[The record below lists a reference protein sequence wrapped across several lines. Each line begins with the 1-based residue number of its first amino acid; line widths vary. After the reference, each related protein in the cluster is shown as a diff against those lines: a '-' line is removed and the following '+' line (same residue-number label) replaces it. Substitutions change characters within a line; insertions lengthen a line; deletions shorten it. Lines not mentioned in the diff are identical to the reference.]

1 MQEQKRDSMY
11 NDDELS
17 LYIHI
22 PFCVRKC
29 GYCDFLSAAADAET
43 RERYVQALL
52 MEIDG
57 YSKTESAKR
66 NVKTIYMGGG
76 TPSVL
81 TVSQLTDIF
90 DKIKSVFNILDDTE
104 ISMEM
109 NPGTADREKCMAL
122 RRMGI
127 NRLSIG
133 LQSTNDKELKTLG
146 RIHSYEDFLNTYTWC
161 REAGFQN
168 INVDLMAALPYQT
181 VESYTTGLR
190 KIIRLAPE
198 HISAY
203 SLILE
208 EGTPFYQ
215 KYNSGCYPLPDEEQ
229 ERLMYRETEQILAQ
243 AGYERYEIS
252 NYAKKGYACRHN
264 LVYWQGGDY
273 LGLGFGSS
281 SYMYGVRFHNTTDFN
296 TYVNQYTNKDR
307 PAGRKDERMYGQGK
321 TQIEGSAE
329 GQDIQ
334 LCCRKYAEDWEV
346 LSMQAKME
354 EFMFLGLRV
363 MAGVSGTEFEKRF
376 GKTMEDVYGDVLR
389 KHEEEGLLRIERKE
403 ARKEDRKEASAAE
416 PANGK
421 TNIERVMLTAKGVD
435 VSNYVFADFLL

>member
-1 MQEQKRDSMY
+1 MQNKE
-11 NDDELS
+11 ELS

-29 GYCDFLSAAADAET
+29 GYCDFLSAPADEKA
-43 RERYVQALL
+43 RDRYVQALL
-52 MEIDG
+52 MEIERYQGTETADRKI
-57 YSKTESAKR
+57 KTLY
-66 NVKTIYMGGG
+66 IGGG
-76 TPSVL
+76 TPSILSVD
-81 TVSQLTDIF
+81 QLDCIMQ
-90 DKIKSVFNILDDTE
+90 KIKYTFNFCDDIE
-104 ISMEM
+104 ASMEM
-109 NPGTADREKCMAL
+109 NPGTASKEKCRAL
-122 RRMGI
+122 YQMGI

-133 LQSTNDKELKTLG
+133 LQSTNDMELKTLG

-273 LGLGFGSS
+273 LGLGLGSS
-281 SYMYGVRFHNTTDFN
+281 SYMDGVRFHNTTDLN
-296 TYVNQYTNKDR
+296 TYVNQGAYVEDR
-307 PAGRKDERMYGQGK
+307 E
-321 TQIEGSAE
+321 E
-329 GQDIQ
+329 
-334 LCCRKYAEDWEV
+334 
-346 LSMQAKME
+346 LSVQAKME

-389 KHEEEGLLRIERKE
+389 KHEEEGLLQIE
-403 ARKEDRKEASAAE
+403 RKEDRKEAAAAE
-416 PANGK
+416 PAKGK
-421 TNIERVMLTAKGVD
+421 TNIEKVMLTTNGVD

>member
-1 MQEQKRDSMY
+1 MQNKE
-11 NDDELS
+11 ELS

-29 GYCDFLSAAADAET
+29 GYCDFLSAPADEKA
-43 RERYVQALL
+43 RDRYVQALL
-52 MEIDG
+52 MEIERYRGTETADRKI
-57 YSKTESAKR
+57 KTLY
-66 NVKTIYMGGG
+66 IGGG
-76 TPSVL
+76 TPSILSVN
-81 TVSQLTDIF
+81 QLDCIIQ
-90 DKIKSVFNILDDTE
+90 KIKCTFNFCDDIE
-104 ISMEM
+104 ASMEM
-109 NPGTADREKCMAL
+109 NPGTVSTEKCRAL
-122 RRMGI
+122 YQMGI

-133 LQSTNDKELKTLG
+133 LQSTNDKELNTLG
-146 RIHSYEDFLNTYTWC
+146 RIHSYEDFINTYTWC

-264 LVYWQGGDY
+264 LVYWQGRDY
-273 LGLGFGSS
+273 LGLGLGSS
-281 SYMYGVRFHNTTDFN
+281 SYMDGVRFHNTTDFN
-296 TYVNQYTNKDR
+296 TYVNQGAYVENR
-307 PAGRKDERMYGQGK
+307 E
-321 TQIEGSAE
+321 E
-329 GQDIQ
+329 
-334 LCCRKYAEDWEV
+334 
-346 LSMQAKME
+346 LSVQAKME

-389 KHEEEGLLRIERKE
+389 KHEEEGLLQIE
-403 ARKEDRKEASAAE
+403 RKEDRKETAVAE
-416 PANGK
+416 PAKGK
-421 TNIERVMLTAKGVD
+421 TNIEKVMLTTNGVD

>member
-1 MQEQKRDSMY
+1 MQNKE
-11 NDDELS
+11 ELS

-29 GYCDFLSAAADAET
+29 GYCDFLSAPADEKA
-43 RERYVQALL
+43 RDRYVQALL
-52 MEIDG
+52 MEIERYQGTETADRKI
-57 YSKTESAKR
+57 KTLY
-66 NVKTIYMGGG
+66 IGGG
-76 TPSVL
+76 TPSILSVD
-81 TVSQLTDIF
+81 QLDCIMQ
-90 DKIKSVFNILDDTE
+90 KIKYTFNFCDDIE
-104 ISMEM
+104 ASMEM
-109 NPGTADREKCMAL
+109 NPGTASKEKCRAL
-122 RRMGI
+122 YQMGI

-133 LQSTNDKELKTLG
+133 LQSTNDMELKTLG
-146 RIHSYEDFLNTYTWC
+146 RIHSYEDFINTYTWC

-168 INVDLMAALPYQT
+168 INVDLMAALPYQI

-243 AGYERYEIS
+243 ARYERYEIS

-273 LGLGFGSS
+273 LGLGLGSS
-281 SYMYGVRFHNTTDFN
+281 SYMDGVRFHNTTDFN
-296 TYVNQYTNKDR
+296 TYVNQGAYVEDR
-307 PAGRKDERMYGQGK
+307 E
-321 TQIEGSAE
+321 E
-329 GQDIQ
+329 
-334 LCCRKYAEDWEV
+334 
-346 LSMQAKME
+346 LSVQAKME

-363 MAGVSGTEFEKRF
+363 IAGVSGTEFEKRF

-389 KHEEEGLLRIERKE
+389 KHEEEGLLQIE
-403 ARKEDRKEASAAE
+403 RKEDRKEAAAAE
-416 PANGK
+416 PAKGK
-421 TNIERVMLTAKGVD
+421 TNIEKVMLTTKGVD

>member
-1 MQEQKRDSMY
+1 MQNKE
-11 NDDELS
+11 ELS

-29 GYCDFLSAAADAET
+29 GYCDFLSAPADEKA
-43 RERYVQALL
+43 RDRYVQALL
-52 MEIDG
+52 MEIERYRGTETADRKI
-57 YSKTESAKR
+57 KTLY
-66 NVKTIYMGGG
+66 IGGG
-76 TPSVL
+76 TPSILSVD
-81 TVSQLTDIF
+81 QLDCIMQ
-90 DKIKSVFNILDDTE
+90 KIKYTFNFCDDIE
-104 ISMEM
+104 ASMEM
-109 NPGTADREKCMAL
+109 NPGTASKEKCRAL
-122 RRMGI
+122 YQMGI

-133 LQSTNDKELKTLG
+133 LQSTNDMELKTLG
-146 RIHSYEDFLNTYTWC
+146 RIHSYEDFINTYTWC

-168 INVDLMAALPYQT
+168 INVDLMAALPYQI

-273 LGLGFGSS
+273 LGLGLGSS
-281 SYMYGVRFHNTTDFN
+281 SYMDGVRFHNTTDFN
-296 TYVNQYTNKDR
+296 TYVNQGAYVEDR
-307 PAGRKDERMYGQGK
+307 E
-321 TQIEGSAE
+321 E
-329 GQDIQ
+329 
-334 LCCRKYAEDWEV
+334 
-346 LSMQAKME
+346 LSVQAKME

-389 KHEEEGLLRIERKE
+389 KHEEEGLLQIE
-403 ARKEDRKEASAAE
+403 RKEDRKEAAAAE
-416 PANGK
+416 PAKGK
-421 TNIERVMLTAKGVD
+421 TNIEKVMLTTNGVD

>member
-1 MQEQKRDSMY
+1 MQNKE
-11 NDDELS
+11 ELS

-29 GYCDFLSAAADAET
+29 GYCDFLSAPADEKA
-43 RERYVQALL
+43 RDRYVQALL
-52 MEIDG
+52 MEIERYRGTETADRKI
-57 YSKTESAKR
+57 KTLY
-66 NVKTIYMGGG
+66 IGGG
-76 TPSVL
+76 TPSILSVN
-81 TVSQLTDIF
+81 QLDCIIQ
-90 DKIKSVFNILDDTE
+90 KIKCTFNFCDDIE
-104 ISMEM
+104 ASMEM
-109 NPGTADREKCMAL
+109 NPGTASKEKCRAL
-122 RRMGI
+122 YQMGI

-133 LQSTNDKELKTLG
+133 LQSTNDMELKTLG

-190 KIIRLAPE
+190 KIIHLAPE

-273 LGLGFGSS
+273 LGLGLGSS
-281 SYMYGVRFHNTTDFN
+281 SYMDGMRFHNTTDFN
-296 TYVNQYTNKDR
+296 TYVNQGAYVEDR
-307 PAGRKDERMYGQGK
+307 E
-321 TQIEGSAE
+321 E
-329 GQDIQ
+329 
-334 LCCRKYAEDWEV
+334 
-346 LSMQAKME
+346 LSVQAKME

-389 KHEEEGLLRIERKE
+389 KHEEEGLLQIE
-403 ARKEDRKEASAAE
+403 RKEDRKEAAAAE
-416 PANGK
+416 PVKGK
-421 TNIERVMLTAKGVD
+421 TNIEKVMLTTKGVD

>member
-1 MQEQKRDSMY
+1 MQNKE
-11 NDDELS
+11 ELS

-29 GYCDFLSAAADAET
+29 GYCDFLSAPADEKA
-43 RERYVQALL
+43 RDRYVQALL
-52 MEIDG
+52 MEIERYQGTETADRKI
-57 YSKTESAKR
+57 KTLY
-66 NVKTIYMGGG
+66 IGGG
-76 TPSVL
+76 TPSILSVD
-81 TVSQLTDIF
+81 QLDCIMQ
-90 DKIKSVFNILDDTE
+90 KIKYTFNFCDDIE
-104 ISMEM
+104 ASMEM
-109 NPGTADREKCMAL
+109 NPGTASKEKCRAL
-122 RRMGI
+122 YQMGI

-133 LQSTNDKELKTLG
+133 LQSTNDMELKILG
-146 RIHSYEDFLNTYTWC
+146 RIHSYEDFINTYTWC

-273 LGLGFGSS
+273 LGLGLGSS
-281 SYMYGVRFHNTTDFN
+281 SYMDGVRFHNTTDFN
-296 TYVNQYTNKDR
+296 TYVNQGAYVEDR
-307 PAGRKDERMYGQGK
+307 E
-321 TQIEGSAE
+321 E
-329 GQDIQ
+329 
-334 LCCRKYAEDWEV
+334 
-346 LSMQAKME
+346 LSVQAKME

-389 KHEEEGLLRIERKE
+389 KHEEEGLLQIE
-403 ARKEDRKEASAAE
+403 RKEDRKEAAAAE
-416 PANGK
+416 PAKGK
-421 TNIERVMLTAKGVD
+421 TNIEKVMLTTNGVD

>member
-1 MQEQKRDSMY
+1 MQNKE
-11 NDDELS
+11 ELS

-29 GYCDFLSAAADAET
+29 GYCDFLSAPADEKA
-43 RERYVQALL
+43 RDRYVQALL
-52 MEIDG
+52 MEIERYRGTETADRKI
-57 YSKTESAKR
+57 KTLY
-66 NVKTIYMGGG
+66 IGGG
-76 TPSVL
+76 TPSILSVN
-81 TVSQLTDIF
+81 QLDCIIQ
-90 DKIKSVFNILDDTE
+90 KIKCTFNFCDDIE
-104 ISMEM
+104 ASMEM
-109 NPGTADREKCMAL
+109 NPGTASKEKCRAL
-122 RRMGI
+122 YQMGI

-133 LQSTNDKELKTLG
+133 LQSTNDKELNTLG
-146 RIHSYEDFLNTYTWC
+146 RIHSYEDFINTYTWC

-264 LVYWQGGDY
+264 LVYWQGRDY
-273 LGLGFGSS
+273 LGLGLGSS
-281 SYMYGVRFHNTTDFN
+281 SYMDGVRFHNTTDFN
-296 TYVNQYTNKDR
+296 TYVNQGAYVENR
-307 PAGRKDERMYGQGK
+307 E
-321 TQIEGSAE
+321 E
-329 GQDIQ
+329 
-334 LCCRKYAEDWEV
+334 
-346 LSMQAKME
+346 LSVQAKME

-389 KHEEEGLLRIERKE
+389 KHEEEGLLQIE
-403 ARKEDRKEASAAE
+403 RKEDRKETAVAE
-416 PANGK
+416 PAKGK
-421 TNIERVMLTAKGVD
+421 TNIEKVMLTTNGVD

>member
-1 MQEQKRDSMY
+1 MQNKE
-11 NDDELS
+11 ELS

-29 GYCDFLSAAADAET
+29 GYCDFLSAPADEKA
-43 RERYVQALL
+43 RDLYVQALL
-52 MEIDG
+52 MEIERYQGTETADRKI
-57 YSKTESAKR
+57 KTLY
-66 NVKTIYMGGG
+66 IGGG
-76 TPSVL
+76 TPSILSVD
-81 TVSQLTDIF
+81 QLDCIMQ
-90 DKIKSVFNILDDTE
+90 KIKYTFNFCDDIE
-104 ISMEM
+104 ASMEM
-109 NPGTADREKCMAL
+109 NPGTASKEKCRAL
-122 RRMGI
+122 YQMGI

-133 LQSTNDKELKTLG
+133 LQSTNDMELKTLG
-146 RIHSYEDFLNTYTWC
+146 RIHSYEDFINTYTWC

-273 LGLGFGSS
+273 LGLGLGSS
-281 SYMYGVRFHNTTDFN
+281 SYMDGVRFHNTTDFN
-296 TYVNQYTNKDR
+296 TYVNQGAYVEDR
-307 PAGRKDERMYGQGK
+307 E
-321 TQIEGSAE
+321 E
-329 GQDIQ
+329 
-334 LCCRKYAEDWEV
+334 
-346 LSMQAKME
+346 LSVQAKME

-389 KHEEEGLLRIERKE
+389 KHEEEGLLQIE
-403 ARKEDRKEASAAE
+403 RKEDRKEAAAAE
-416 PANGK
+416 PAKGK
-421 TNIERVMLTAKGVD
+421 TNIEKVMLTTNGVD

>member
-1 MQEQKRDSMY
+1 MQNKE
-11 NDDELS
+11 ELS

-29 GYCDFLSAAADAET
+29 GYCDFLSAPADEKA
-43 RERYVQALL
+43 RDRYVHALL
-52 MEIDG
+52 MEIERYRGTETADRKI
-57 YSKTESAKR
+57 KTLY
-66 NVKTIYMGGG
+66 IGGG
-76 TPSVL
+76 TPSILSVN
-81 TVSQLTDIF
+81 QLDCIIQ
-90 DKIKSVFNILDDTE
+90 KIKCTFNFCSDIE
-104 ISMEM
+104 ASIEM
-109 NPGTADREKCMAL
+109 NPGTASKEKCRAL
-122 RRMGI
+122 YQMGI

-133 LQSTNDKELKTLG
+133 LQSTNDMELKTLG

-273 LGLGFGSS
+273 LGLGLGSS
-281 SYMYGVRFHNTTDFN
+281 SYMDGVRFHNTTDLN
-296 TYVNQYTNKDR
+296 TYVNQGAYVEDR
-307 PAGRKDERMYGQGK
+307 E
-321 TQIEGSAE
+321 E
-329 GQDIQ
+329 
-334 LCCRKYAEDWEV
+334 

-403 ARKEDRKEASAAE
+403 DRKEAAAAE
-416 PANGK
+416 PAKGK
-421 TNIERVMLTAKGVD
+421 TNIEKVMLTTKGVD

>member
-1 MQEQKRDSMY
+1 MQNKE
-11 NDDELS
+11 ELS

-29 GYCDFLSAAADAET
+29 GYCDFLSAPADENT
-43 RERYVQALL
+43 RDRYVQALL
-52 MEIDG
+52 MEIERYQGTETADRKI
-57 YSKTESAKR
+57 KTLY
-66 NVKTIYMGGG
+66 IGGG
-76 TPSVL
+76 TPSILSVK
-81 TVSQLTDIF
+81 QLEYIIQ
-90 DKIKSVFNILDDTE
+90 KIKCIFNFNDNVE
-104 ISMEM
+104 ASMEM
-109 NPGTADREKCMAL
+109 NPGTASKEKCRAL
-122 RRMGI
+122 YQMGI

-133 LQSTNDKELKTLG
+133 LQSTNDEELKALG

-181 VESYTTGLR
+181 VESYAAGLR
-190 KIIRLAPE
+190 KIAHLAPE

-215 KYNSGCYPLPDEEQ
+215 KYDSGCYPLPDEEQ

-264 LVYWQGGDY
+264 LVYWQGADY
-273 LGLGFGSS
+273 LGLGLGSS
-281 SYMYGVRFHNTTDFN
+281 SYMNGVRFHNTTDFN
-296 TYVNQYTNKDR
+296 TYVNQCICEDR
-307 PAGRKDERMYGQGK
+307 PFDCNDEHMHGQK
-321 TQIEGSAE
+321 KKPIERFTE
-329 GQDIQ
+329 EQDIQ
-334 LCCRKYAEDWEV
+334 LCCRKYAEDWEE
-346 LSMQAKME
+346 LSVQAKME

-363 MAGVSGTEFEKRF
+363 MEGVSGAEFEKRF
-376 GKTMEDVYGDVLR
+376 GKTMEEVYGAVLQ

-403 ARKEDRKEASAAE
+403 DRKEDREEAATVELAK
-416 PANGK
+416 GK
-421 TNIERVMLTAKGVD
+421 TTIERVMLTTKGID

>member
-1 MQEQKRDSMY
+1 MQNKE
-11 NDDELS
+11 ELS

-29 GYCDFLSAAADAET
+29 GYCDFLSAPADEKA
-43 RERYVQALL
+43 RDRYVQALL
-52 MEIDG
+52 MEIERYRGTETADRKI
-57 YSKTESAKR
+57 KTLY
-66 NVKTIYMGGG
+66 IGGG
-76 TPSVL
+76 TPSTLSVK
-81 TVSQLTDIF
+81 QLECIMQ
-90 DKIKSVFNILDDTE
+90 KIKCTFNFHGDMET
-104 ISMEM
+104 SMEM
-109 NPGTADREKCMAL
+109 NPGTASKEKCRAL
-122 RRMGI
+122 YQMGI

-133 LQSTNDKELKTLG
+133 LQSTNDMELKTLG

-273 LGLGFGSS
+273 LGLGLGSS
-281 SYMYGVRFHNTTDFN
+281 SYMDGVRFHNITDLN
-296 TYVNQYTNKDR
+296 TYVNQGAYVEDR
-307 PAGRKDERMYGQGK
+307 E
-321 TQIEGSAE
+321 E
-329 GQDIQ
+329 
-334 LCCRKYAEDWEV
+334 
-346 LSMQAKME
+346 LSVQAKME

-389 KHEEEGLLRIERKE
+389 KHEEEGLLQIERKE
-403 ARKEDRKEASAAE
+403 NRKEAAAAE
-416 PANGK
+416 PAKGK
-421 TNIERVMLTAKGVD
+421 TNIEKVMLTTKGVD

>member
-1 MQEQKRDSMY
+1 MQNKE
-11 NDDELS
+11 ELS

-29 GYCDFLSAAADAET
+29 GYCDFLSAPADEKA
-43 RERYVQALL
+43 RDRYVQALL
-52 MEIDG
+52 MEIECYQGTETADRKI
-57 YSKTESAKR
+57 KTLY
-66 NVKTIYMGGG
+66 IGGG
-76 TPSVL
+76 TPSILSVN
-81 TVSQLTDIF
+81 QLDCIIQ
-90 DKIKSVFNILDDTE
+90 KIKCTFNFCDDIE
-104 ISMEM
+104 ASMEM
-109 NPGTADREKCMAL
+109 NPGTVSKEKCRAL
-122 RRMGI
+122 YQMGI

-133 LQSTNDKELKTLG
+133 LQSTNDMELKTLG

-273 LGLGFGSS
+273 LGLGLGSS
-281 SYMYGVRFHNTTDFN
+281 SYMDGVRFHNTTDFE
-296 TYVNQYTNKDR
+296 TYVNQGAYVEDR
-307 PAGRKDERMYGQGK
+307 
-321 TQIEGSAE
+321 
-329 GQDIQ
+329 
-334 LCCRKYAEDWEV
+334 EV
-346 LSMQAKME
+346 LSVQAKME

-389 KHEEEGLLRIERKE
+389 KHEEEGLLQIE
-403 ARKEDRKEASAAE
+403 RKEDRKEAAAAE
-416 PANGK
+416 PAKGK
-421 TNIERVMLTAKGVD
+421 TNIEKVMLTTNGVD

>member
-1 MQEQKRDSMY
+1 MQNKE
-11 NDDELS
+11 ELS

-29 GYCDFLSAAADAET
+29 GYCDFLSAPADEKA
-43 RERYVQALL
+43 RDWYVQALL
-52 MEIDG
+52 MEIERYRGTETADRKI
-57 YSKTESAKR
+57 KTLY
-66 NVKTIYMGGG
+66 IGGG
-76 TPSVL
+76 TPSILSVN
-81 TVSQLTDIF
+81 QLDCIIQ
-90 DKIKSVFNILDDTE
+90 KIKCTFNFCDDIE
-104 ISMEM
+104 ASMEM
-109 NPGTADREKCMAL
+109 NPGTASKEKCRAL
-122 RRMGI
+122 YQMGI

-133 LQSTNDKELKTLG
+133 LQSTNDKELNTLG

-215 KYNSGCYPLPDEEQ
+215 KYNSGCYLLPDEEQ

-273 LGLGFGSS
+273 LGLGLGSS
-281 SYMYGVRFHNTTDFN
+281 SYMDGVRFHNTTDFDI
-296 TYVNQYTNKDR
+296 YVNQGAYVEDR
-307 PAGRKDERMYGQGK
+307 E
-321 TQIEGSAE
+321 E
-329 GQDIQ
+329 
-334 LCCRKYAEDWEV
+334 
-346 LSMQAKME
+346 LSVQAKME

-389 KHEEEGLLRIERKE
+389 KHEEEGLLQIE
-403 ARKEDRKEASAAE
+403 RKEDRKEAAAAE
-416 PANGK
+416 PAKGK
-421 TNIERVMLTAKGVD
+421 TNIEKVMLTTKGVD

>member
-1 MQEQKRDSMY
+1 MQNKE
-11 NDDELS
+11 ELS

-29 GYCDFLSAAADAET
+29 GYCDFLSAPADEKA
-43 RERYVQALL
+43 RDRYVQALL
-52 MEIDG
+52 MEIERYRGTETADRKI
-57 YSKTESAKR
+57 KTLY
-66 NVKTIYMGGG
+66 IGGG
-76 TPSVL
+76 TPSILSVN
-81 TVSQLTDIF
+81 QLDCIIQ
-90 DKIKSVFNILDDTE
+90 KIKYTFNFCGDIE
-104 ISMEM
+104 ASMEM
-109 NPGTADREKCMAL
+109 NPGTASKEKCRAL
-122 RRMGI
+122 YQMGI

-146 RIHSYEDFLNTYTWC
+146 RIHSYEDFINTYTWC

-168 INVDLMAALPYQT
+168 INVDLMAALPCQT

-190 KIIRLAPE
+190 KIICLAPE

-273 LGLGFGSS
+273 LGLGLGSS
-281 SYMYGVRFHNTTDFN
+281 SYMDGVRFHNTTDLN
-296 TYVNQYTNKDR
+296 TYVNQGAYVEDR
-307 PAGRKDERMYGQGK
+307 E
-321 TQIEGSAE
+321 E
-329 GQDIQ
+329 
-334 LCCRKYAEDWEV
+334 
-346 LSMQAKME
+346 LSVQAKME

-363 MAGVSGTEFEKRF
+363 MAGVSGTKFEKRF

-389 KHEEEGLLRIERKE
+389 KHEEEGLLQIE
-403 ARKEDRKEASAAE
+403 RKEDRKEAAAAE
-416 PANGK
+416 PAKGK
-421 TNIERVMLTAKGVD
+421 TNIEKVMLTTKGVD

>member
-1 MQEQKRDSMY
+1 MQNKE
-11 NDDELS
+11 ELS

-29 GYCDFLSAAADAET
+29 GYCDFLSAPADEKA
-43 RERYVQALL
+43 RDRYVQALL
-52 MEIDG
+52 MEIERYQGTETADRKI
-57 YSKTESAKR
+57 KTLY
-66 NVKTIYMGGG
+66 IGGG
-76 TPSVL
+76 TPSIL
-81 TVSQLTDIF
+81 SLDQLDCIMQ
-90 DKIKSVFNILDDTE
+90 KIKYTFNFCDDIE
-104 ISMEM
+104 ASMEM
-109 NPGTADREKCMAL
+109 NPGTASKEKCRAL
-122 RRMGI
+122 YQMGI

-133 LQSTNDKELKTLG
+133 LQSTNDMELKTLG
-146 RIHSYEDFLNTYTWC
+146 RIHSYEDFINTYTWC

-273 LGLGFGSS
+273 LGLGLGSS
-281 SYMYGVRFHNTTDFN
+281 SYMDGVRFHNTTDLN
-296 TYVNQYTNKDR
+296 TYVNQGAYVEDR
-307 PAGRKDERMYGQGK
+307 E
-321 TQIEGSAE
+321 E
-329 GQDIQ
+329 
-334 LCCRKYAEDWEV
+334 
-346 LSMQAKME
+346 LSVQAKME

-389 KHEEEGLLRIERKE
+389 KHEEEGLLQIE
-403 ARKEDRKEASAAE
+403 RKEDRKEAAAAE
-416 PANGK
+416 PAKGK
-421 TNIERVMLTAKGVD
+421 TNIEKVMLTTNGVD

>member
-1 MQEQKRDSMY
+1 MQNKE
-11 NDDELS
+11 ELS

-29 GYCDFLSAAADAET
+29 GYCDFLSAPADEKA
-43 RERYVQALL
+43 RDRYVQALL
-52 MEIDG
+52 MEIERYQGTETADRKI
-57 YSKTESAKR
+57 KTLY
-66 NVKTIYMGGG
+66 IGGG
-76 TPSVL
+76 TPSILSVD
-81 TVSQLTDIF
+81 QLDCIMQ
-90 DKIKSVFNILDDTE
+90 KIKYTFNFCDDIE
-104 ISMEM
+104 ASMEM
-109 NPGTADREKCMAL
+109 NPGTASKEKCRAL
-122 RRMGI
+122 YQMGI

-133 LQSTNDKELKTLG
+133 LQSTNDMELKTLG

-273 LGLGFGSS
+273 LGLGLGSS
-281 SYMYGVRFHNTTDFN
+281 SYMDDVRFHNTTDLD
-296 TYVNQYTNKDR
+296 TYVNQGAYVEDR
-307 PAGRKDERMYGQGK
+307 E
-321 TQIEGSAE
+321 E
-329 GQDIQ
+329 
-334 LCCRKYAEDWEV
+334 
-346 LSMQAKME
+346 LSVQAKME

-363 MAGVSGTEFEKRF
+363 IAGVSGTEFEKRF

-389 KHEEEGLLRIERKE
+389 KHEEEGLLQIE
-403 ARKEDRKEASAAE
+403 RKEDRKEAAAAE
-416 PANGK
+416 PAKGK
-421 TNIERVMLTAKGVD
+421 TNIEKVMLTTNGVD

>member
-1 MQEQKRDSMY
+1 MQNKE
-11 NDDELS
+11 ELS

-29 GYCDFLSAAADAET
+29 GYCDFLSAPADEKA
-43 RERYVQALL
+43 RNRYVQALL
-52 MEIDG
+52 MEIERYQGTETADRKI
-57 YSKTESAKR
+57 KTLY
-66 NVKTIYMGGG
+66 IGGG
-76 TPSVL
+76 TPSILSVN
-81 TVSQLTDIF
+81 QLDCIIQ
-90 DKIKSVFNILDDTE
+90 KIKCIFNFCSNIE
-104 ISMEM
+104 ASMEM
-109 NPGTADREKCMAL
+109 NPGTASKEKCRAL
-122 RRMGI
+122 YQMGI

-243 AGYERYEIS
+243 AGYVRYEIS
-252 NYAKKGYACRHN
+252 NYAKKDYACRHN

-273 LGLGFGSS
+273 LGLGLGSS
-281 SYMYGVRFHNTTDFN
+281 SYMDGVRFHNTTDFD
-296 TYVNQYTNKDR
+296 TYVNKYANEDR
-307 PAGRKDERMYGQGK
+307 IAGCKDEHMQGQEK
-321 TQIEGSAE
+321 TQIAGSFAE
-329 GQDIQ
+329 QDIQ
-334 LCCRKYAEDWEV
+334 LRCRKYVEDREE
-346 LSMQAKME
+346 LSVQAKME

-363 MAGVSGTEFEKRF
+363 MEGVSGTEFEKRF

-403 ARKEDRKEASAAE
+403 ARNEDRKEASAAE
-416 PANGK
+416 PAKGK
-421 TNIERVMLTAKGVD
+421 TNIERVMLTTKGVD

>member
-1 MQEQKRDSMY
+1 MQNKE
-11 NDDELS
+11 ELS

-29 GYCDFLSAAADAET
+29 GYCDFLSAPADEKA
-43 RERYVQALL
+43 RDRYVQALL
-52 MEIDG
+52 MEIERYQGTETADRKI
-57 YSKTESAKR
+57 KTLY
-66 NVKTIYMGGG
+66 IGGG
-76 TPSVL
+76 TPSILSVD
-81 TVSQLTDIF
+81 QLDCIMQ
-90 DKIKSVFNILDDTE
+90 KIKYTFNFCDDIE
-104 ISMEM
+104 ASMEM
-109 NPGTADREKCMAL
+109 NPGTASKEKCRAL
-122 RRMGI
+122 YQMGI

-133 LQSTNDKELKTLG
+133 LQSTNDMELKTLG
-146 RIHSYEDFLNTYTWC
+146 RIHSYEDFINTYTWC

-168 INVDLMAALPYQT
+168 INVDLMAALPYQI

-215 KYNSGCYPLPDEEQ
+215 KYNSGCYQLPDEEQ
-229 ERLMYRETEQILAQ
+229 ECLMYRETEQILAQ

-273 LGLGFGSS
+273 LGLGLGSS
-281 SYMYGVRFHNTTDFN
+281 SYMDGVRFHNTTDFN
-296 TYVNQYTNKDR
+296 TYVNQGAYVEDR
-307 PAGRKDERMYGQGK
+307 E
-321 TQIEGSAE
+321 E
-329 GQDIQ
+329 
-334 LCCRKYAEDWEV
+334 
-346 LSMQAKME
+346 LSVQAKME

-389 KHEEEGLLRIERKE
+389 KHEEEGLLQIE
-403 ARKEDRKEASAAE
+403 RKEDRKEAAAAE
-416 PANGK
+416 PAKGK
-421 TNIERVMLTAKGVD
+421 TNIEKVMLTTKGVD

>member
-1 MQEQKRDSMY
+1 MQNKE
-11 NDDELS
+11 ELS

-29 GYCDFLSAAADAET
+29 GYCDFLSAPADEKA
-43 RERYVQALL
+43 RDRYVQALL
-52 MEIDG
+52 MEIERYRGTETADRKI
-57 YSKTESAKR
+57 KTLY
-66 NVKTIYMGGG
+66 IGGG
-76 TPSVL
+76 TPSILSVN
-81 TVSQLTDIF
+81 QLDCIIQ
-90 DKIKSVFNILDDTE
+90 KIKCTFNFCDDIE
-104 ISMEM
+104 VSMEM
-109 NPGTADREKCMAL
+109 NPGTASKEKCRAL
-122 RRMGI
+122 YQMGI

-133 LQSTNDKELKTLG
+133 LQSTNDMELKTLG

-273 LGLGFGSS
+273 LGLGLGSS
-281 SYMYGVRFHNTTDFN
+281 SYMDGVRFHNTTDLN
-296 TYVNQYTNKDR
+296 TYVNQGAYVEDR
-307 PAGRKDERMYGQGK
+307 E
-321 TQIEGSAE
+321 E
-329 GQDIQ
+329 
-334 LCCRKYAEDWEV
+334 
-346 LSMQAKME
+346 LSVQAKME

-389 KHEEEGLLRIERKE
+389 KHEEEGLLQIE
-403 ARKEDRKEASAAE
+403 RKEDRKEAAAAE
-416 PANGK
+416 PAKGK
-421 TNIERVMLTAKGVD
+421 TNIEKVMLTTNGVD

>member
-1 MQEQKRDSMY
+1 MQNKE
-11 NDDELS
+11 ELS

-29 GYCDFLSAAADAET
+29 GYCDFLSAPADEKA
-43 RERYVQALL
+43 RDRYVQALL
-52 MEIDG
+52 MEIERYQGTETADRKI
-57 YSKTESAKR
+57 KTLY
-66 NVKTIYMGGG
+66 IGGG
-76 TPSVL
+76 TPSILSVD
-81 TVSQLTDIF
+81 QLDRIIQ
-90 DKIKSVFNILDDTE
+90 KIKCTFNFYGDIE
-104 ISMEM
+104 ASMEM
-109 NPGTADREKCMAL
+109 NPGTASKEKCRAL
-122 RRMGI
+122 YQMGI

-146 RIHSYEDFLNTYTWC
+146 RIHSYEDFLNTYAWC

-181 VESYTTGLR
+181 VESYTSGLR

-273 LGLGFGSS
+273 LGLGLGSS
-281 SYMYGVRFHNTTDFN
+281 SYMDGVRFHNTNDFD
-296 TYVNQYTNKDR
+296 TYVNQDAYVEDR
-307 PAGRKDERMYGQGK
+307 
-321 TQIEGSAE
+321 
-329 GQDIQ
+329 
-334 LCCRKYAEDWEV
+334 EV

-363 MAGVSGTEFEKRF
+363 MAGVSGPEFEKRF

-403 ARKEDRKEASAAE
+403 ARKEARKEDRKETSAAE
-416 PANGK
+416 PAKGK
-421 TNIERVMLTAKGVD
+421 TNIERVMLTTKGVD

>member
-1 MQEQKRDSMY
+1 MQNKE
-11 NDDELS
+11 ELS

-29 GYCDFLSAAADAET
+29 GYCDFLSAPADEKA
-43 RERYVQALL
+43 RDWYVQALL
-52 MEIDG
+52 MEIERYRGTETADRKI
-57 YSKTESAKR
+57 KTLY
-66 NVKTIYMGGG
+66 IGGG
-76 TPSVL
+76 TPSILSVN
-81 TVSQLTDIF
+81 QLDCIIQ
-90 DKIKSVFNILDDTE
+90 KIKCTFNFCDDIE
-104 ISMEM
+104 ASMEM
-109 NPGTADREKCMAL
+109 NPGTASKEKCRVL
-122 RRMGI
+122 YQMGI

-133 LQSTNDKELKTLG
+133 LQSTNDKELNTLG

-215 KYNSGCYPLPDEEQ
+215 KYNSGCYLLPDEEQ

-273 LGLGFGSS
+273 LGLGLGSS
-281 SYMYGVRFHNTTDFN
+281 SYMDGVRFHNTTDFDI
-296 TYVNQYTNKDR
+296 YVNQGAYVEDR
-307 PAGRKDERMYGQGK
+307 E
-321 TQIEGSAE
+321 E
-329 GQDIQ
+329 
-334 LCCRKYAEDWEV
+334 
-346 LSMQAKME
+346 LSVQAKME

-389 KHEEEGLLRIERKE
+389 KHEEEGLLQIE
-403 ARKEDRKEASAAE
+403 RKEDRKEAAAAE
-416 PANGK
+416 PAKGK
-421 TNIERVMLTAKGVD
+421 TNIEKVMLTTKGVD

>member
-1 MQEQKRDSMY
+1 MQNKE
-11 NDDELS
+11 ELS

-29 GYCDFLSAAADAET
+29 GYCDFLSAPADEKA
-43 RERYVQALL
+43 RDRYVQALL
-52 MEIDG
+52 MEIERYQGTETADRKI
-57 YSKTESAKR
+57 KTLY
-66 NVKTIYMGGG
+66 IGGG
-76 TPSVL
+76 TPSILSVD
-81 TVSQLTDIF
+81 QLDRIIQ
-90 DKIKSVFNILDDTE
+90 KIKCTFNFYGDIE
-104 ISMEM
+104 ASMEM
-109 NPGTADREKCMAL
+109 NPGTASKEKCRAL
-122 RRMGI
+122 YQMGI

-161 REAGFQN
+161 REVGFQN

-252 NYAKKGYACRHN
+252 NYAKRGYACRHN

-273 LGLGFGSS
+273 LGLGLGSS
-281 SYMYGVRFHNTTDFN
+281 SYMDGVRFHNTTDFD
-296 TYVNQYTNKDR
+296 TYVNQDAYVEDR
-307 PAGRKDERMYGQGK
+307 E
-321 TQIEGSAE
+321 E
-329 GQDIQ
+329 
-334 LCCRKYAEDWEV
+334 

-363 MAGVSGTEFEKRF
+363 MEGVSGTEFEKRF

-403 ARKEDRKEASAAE
+403 ARKEARKEDRKEASAAE
-416 PANGK
+416 PAKGK
-421 TNIERVMLTAKGVD
+421 TNIERVMLTTKGVD

>member
-1 MQEQKRDSMY
+1 MQNKE
-11 NDDELS
+11 ELS

-29 GYCDFLSAAADAET
+29 GYCDFLSAPADEKA
-43 RERYVQALL
+43 RDRYVQALL
-52 MEIDG
+52 MEIERYQGTETADRKI
-57 YSKTESAKR
+57 KTLY
-66 NVKTIYMGGG
+66 IGGG
-76 TPSVL
+76 TPSILSVD
-81 TVSQLTDIF
+81 QLNCIMQ
-90 DKIKSVFNILDDTE
+90 KIKCTFNFCDDIE
-104 ISMEM
+104 ASMEM
-109 NPGTADREKCMAL
+109 NPGTASKEKCRAL
-122 RRMGI
+122 YQMGI

-146 RIHSYEDFLNTYTWC
+146 RIHSYEDFLNTYAWC

-273 LGLGFGSS
+273 LGLGLGSS
-281 SYMYGVRFHNTTDFN
+281 SYMDGVRFHNTTDFD
-296 TYVNQYTNKDR
+296 TYVNQDAYVEDR
-307 PAGRKDERMYGQGK
+307 E
-321 TQIEGSAE
+321 E
-329 GQDIQ
+329 
-334 LCCRKYAEDWEV
+334 
-346 LSMQAKME
+346 LSVQAKME

-403 ARKEDRKEASAAE
+403 ARKEARKEDRKEAAATE
-416 PANGK
+416 PAKGK
-421 TNIERVMLTAKGVD
+421 TNIERVMLTTKGVD

>member
-1 MQEQKRDSMY
+1 MQNKE
-11 NDDELS
+11 ELS

-29 GYCDFLSAAADAET
+29 GYCDFLSAPADEKA
-43 RERYVQALL
+43 RDRYVQALL
-52 MEIDG
+52 MEIERYQGTETADRKI
-57 YSKTESAKR
+57 KTLY
-66 NVKTIYMGGG
+66 IGGG
-76 TPSVL
+76 TPSILSVD
-81 TVSQLTDIF
+81 QLDCIMQ
-90 DKIKSVFNILDDTE
+90 KIKYTFNFCDDIE
-104 ISMEM
+104 ASMEM
-109 NPGTADREKCMAL
+109 NPGTASKEKCRAL
-122 RRMGI
+122 YQMGI

-133 LQSTNDKELKTLG
+133 LQSTNDMELNTLG

-273 LGLGFGSS
+273 LGLGLGSS
-281 SYMYGVRFHNTTDFN
+281 SYMDGVRFHNTTDFN
-296 TYVNQYTNKDR
+296 TYVNQGAYVEDR
-307 PAGRKDERMYGQGK
+307 E
-321 TQIEGSAE
+321 E
-329 GQDIQ
+329 
-334 LCCRKYAEDWEV
+334 
-346 LSMQAKME
+346 LSVQAKME

-389 KHEEEGLLRIERKE
+389 KHEEEGLLQIE
-403 ARKEDRKEASAAE
+403 RKEDRKEAVAAE
-416 PANGK
+416 PAKGK
-421 TNIERVMLTAKGVD
+421 TNIEKVMLTTKGVD

>member
-1 MQEQKRDSMY
+1 MQNKE
-11 NDDELS
+11 ELS

-29 GYCDFLSAAADAET
+29 GYCDFLSAPADEKA
-43 RERYVQALL
+43 RDRYVQALL
-52 MEIDG
+52 MEIERYQGTETADRKI
-57 YSKTESAKR
+57 KTLY
-66 NVKTIYMGGG
+66 IGGG
-76 TPSVL
+76 TPSILSVN
-81 TVSQLTDIF
+81 QLDCIIH
-90 DKIKSVFNILDDTE
+90 KIKCTFNFCGDIE
-104 ISMEM
+104 ASMEM
-109 NPGTADREKCMAL
+109 NPGTASKEKCRAL
-122 RRMGI
+122 YQMGI

-273 LGLGFGSS
+273 LGLGLGSS
-281 SYMYGVRFHNTTDFN
+281 SYMDGVRFHNTTDFN
-296 TYVNQYTNKDR
+296 TYVNQGAYVEDR
-307 PAGRKDERMYGQGK
+307 E
-321 TQIEGSAE
+321 E
-329 GQDIQ
+329 
-334 LCCRKYAEDWEV
+334 
-346 LSMQAKME
+346 LSVQAKME

-363 MAGVSGTEFEKRF
+363 MAGVSGTKFEKRF

-389 KHEEEGLLRIERKE
+389 KHEEEGLLQIE
-403 ARKEDRKEASAAE
+403 RKEDRKETAAAE
-416 PANGK
+416 PAKGK
-421 TNIERVMLTAKGVD
+421 TNIEKVMLTTNGAD

>member
-1 MQEQKRDSMY
+1 MQNKE
-11 NDDELS
+11 ELS

-29 GYCDFLSAAADAET
+29 GYCDFLSAPADEKA
-43 RERYVQALL
+43 RDWYVQALL
-52 MEIDG
+52 MEIERYRGTETADRKI
-57 YSKTESAKR
+57 KTLY
-66 NVKTIYMGGG
+66 IGGG
-76 TPSVL
+76 TPSILSVN
-81 TVSQLTDIF
+81 QLDCIIQ
-90 DKIKSVFNILDDTE
+90 KIKCTFNFCDDIE
-104 ISMEM
+104 ASIEM
-109 NPGTADREKCMAL
+109 NPGTASKEKCRAL
-122 RRMGI
+122 YQMGI

-133 LQSTNDKELKTLG
+133 LQSTNDKELNTLG

-215 KYNSGCYPLPDEEQ
+215 KYNNGCYPLPDEEQ

-273 LGLGFGSS
+273 LGLGLGSS
-281 SYMYGVRFHNTTDFN
+281 SYMDGVRFHNTTDFN
-296 TYVNQYTNKDR
+296 IYVNQCAYVEDR
-307 PAGRKDERMYGQGK
+307 E
-321 TQIEGSAE
+321 E
-329 GQDIQ
+329 
-334 LCCRKYAEDWEV
+334 
-346 LSMQAKME
+346 LSVQAKME

-389 KHEEEGLLRIERKE
+389 KHEEEGLLQIE
-403 ARKEDRKEASAAE
+403 RKEDRKEAAAAE
-416 PANGK
+416 PAKGK
-421 TNIERVMLTAKGVD
+421 TNIEKVMLTTKGVD

>member
-1 MQEQKRDSMY
+1 MQNKE
-11 NDDELS
+11 ELS

-29 GYCDFLSAAADAET
+29 GYCDFLSAPADEKA
-43 RERYVQALL
+43 RDRYVQALL
-52 MEIDG
+52 MEIERYRGTETADRKI
-57 YSKTESAKR
+57 KTLY
-66 NVKTIYMGGG
+66 IGGG
-76 TPSVL
+76 TPSTLSVK
-81 TVSQLTDIF
+81 QLECIMQ
-90 DKIKSVFNILDDTE
+90 KIKCTFNFHGDMET
-104 ISMEM
+104 SMEM
-109 NPGTADREKCMAL
+109 NPGTASKEKCRAL
-122 RRMGI
+122 YQMGI

-133 LQSTNDKELKTLG
+133 LQSTNDMELKTLG
-146 RIHSYEDFLNTYTWC
+146 RIHSYEDFLNTYKWC

-273 LGLGFGSS
+273 LGLGLGSS
-281 SYMYGVRFHNTTDFN
+281 SYMDGVRFHNTTDLN
-296 TYVNQYTNKDR
+296 TYVNQGAYVEDR
-307 PAGRKDERMYGQGK
+307 E
-321 TQIEGSAE
+321 E
-329 GQDIQ
+329 
-334 LCCRKYAEDWEV
+334 
-346 LSMQAKME
+346 LSVQAKME

-389 KHEEEGLLRIERKE
+389 KHEEEGLLQIE
-403 ARKEDRKEASAAE
+403 RKEDRKEAAAAE
-416 PANGK
+416 PAKGK
-421 TNIERVMLTAKGVD
+421 TNIEKVMLTTNGVD

>member
-1 MQEQKRDSMY
+1 MQNKE
-11 NDDELS
+11 ELS

-29 GYCDFLSAAADAET
+29 GYCDFLSAPADEKA
-43 RERYVQALL
+43 RDRYVQALL
-52 MEIDG
+52 MEIERYRETETADRKI
-57 YSKTESAKR
+57 KTLY
-66 NVKTIYMGGG
+66 IGGG
-76 TPSVL
+76 TPSILSVD
-81 TVSQLTDIF
+81 QLDRIIQ
-90 DKIKSVFNILDDTE
+90 KIKCTFNFYGDIE
-104 ISMEM
+104 ASMEM
-109 NPGTADREKCMAL
+109 NPGTASKEKCRAL
-122 RRMGI
+122 YQMGI

-243 AGYERYEIS
+243 AGYVRYEIS
-252 NYAKKGYACRHN
+252 NYAKKDYACRHN

-273 LGLGFGSS
+273 LGLGLGSS
-281 SYMYGVRFHNTTDFN
+281 SYMDGVRFHNTTDFD
-296 TYVNQYTNKDR
+296 TYVNQDAYVEDR
-307 PAGRKDERMYGQGK
+307 E
-321 TQIEGSAE
+321 E
-329 GQDIQ
+329 
-334 LCCRKYAEDWEV
+334 

-403 ARKEDRKEASAAE
+403 ARKENRKEASAAE
-416 PANGK
+416 PAEGK
-421 TNIERVMLTAKGVD
+421 TNIGRVMLTTKGVD

>member
-1 MQEQKRDSMY
+1 MIKNRNENSMQNKE
-11 NDDELS
+11 ELS

-29 GYCDFLSAAADAET
+29 GYCDFLSAPADEKA
-43 RERYVQALL
+43 RDRYVQALL
-52 MEIDG
+52 MEIERYQGTETADRKI
-57 YSKTESAKR
+57 KTLY
-66 NVKTIYMGGG
+66 IGGG
-76 TPSVL
+76 TPSILSVD
-81 TVSQLTDIF
+81 QLDRIIQ
-90 DKIKSVFNILDDTE
+90 KIKCTFNFYGDIE
-104 ISMEM
+104 ASMEM
-109 NPGTADREKCMAL
+109 NPGTASKEKCRAL
-122 RRMGI
+122 YQMGI

-161 REAGFQN
+161 REVGFQN

-252 NYAKKGYACRHN
+252 NYAKRGYACRHN

-273 LGLGFGSS
+273 LGLGLGSS
-281 SYMYGVRFHNTTDFN
+281 SYMDGVRFHNTTDFD
-296 TYVNQYTNKDR
+296 TYVNQDAYVEDR
-307 PAGRKDERMYGQGK
+307 E
-321 TQIEGSAE
+321 E
-329 GQDIQ
+329 
-334 LCCRKYAEDWEV
+334 

-363 MAGVSGTEFEKRF
+363 MEGVSGTEFEKRF

-403 ARKEDRKEASAAE
+403 ARKEARKEDRKEASAAE
-416 PANGK
+416 PAKGK
-421 TNIERVMLTAKGVD
+421 TNIERVMLTTKGVD

>member
-1 MQEQKRDSMY
+1 MQNKE
-11 NDDELS
+11 ELS

-29 GYCDFLSAAADAET
+29 GYCDFLSAPADEKA
-43 RERYVQALL
+43 RDRYVQALL
-52 MEIDG
+52 MEIERYRGTETADRKI
-57 YSKTESAKR
+57 KTLY
-66 NVKTIYMGGG
+66 IGGG
-76 TPSVL
+76 TPSILSVN
-81 TVSQLTDIF
+81 QLDCIIQ
-90 DKIKSVFNILDDTE
+90 KIKCTFNFCDDIE
-104 ISMEM
+104 ASMEM
-109 NPGTADREKCMAL
+109 NPGTASKEKCRAL
-122 RRMGI
+122 YQMGI

-133 LQSTNDKELKTLG
+133 LQSTNDMELKTLG

-273 LGLGFGSS
+273 LGLGLGSS
-281 SYMYGVRFHNTTDFN
+281 SYMDGVRFHNTTDLN
-296 TYVNQYTNKDR
+296 TYVNQCAYVEDR
-307 PAGRKDERMYGQGK
+307 E
-321 TQIEGSAE
+321 E
-329 GQDIQ
+329 
-334 LCCRKYAEDWEV
+334 
-346 LSMQAKME
+346 LSVQAKME

-389 KHEEEGLLRIERKE
+389 KHEEEGLLQIE
-403 ARKEDRKEASAAE
+403 RKEDRKEAAAAE
-416 PANGK
+416 PAKGK
-421 TNIERVMLTAKGVD
+421 TNIEKVMLTTKGVD

>member
-1 MQEQKRDSMY
+1 MQNKE
-11 NDDELS
+11 ELS

-29 GYCDFLSAAADAET
+29 GYCDFLSAPADEKA
-43 RERYVQALL
+43 RDRYVQALL
-52 MEIDG
+52 MEIEHYQGTETADRKI
-57 YSKTESAKR
+57 KTLY
-66 NVKTIYMGGG
+66 IGGG
-76 TPSVL
+76 TPSTLSVK
-81 TVSQLTDIF
+81 QLECIMQ
-90 DKIKSVFNILDDTE
+90 KIKCIFNFYGDIE
-104 ISMEM
+104 ASMEM
-109 NPGTADREKCMAL
+109 NPGTASKEKCRAL
-122 RRMGI
+122 YQMGI

-273 LGLGFGSS
+273 LGLGLGSS
-281 SYMYGVRFHNTTDFN
+281 SYMDGVRFHNTTDFN
-296 TYVNQYTNKDR
+296 IYVNQDACVEDR
-307 PAGRKDERMYGQGK
+307 E
-321 TQIEGSAE
+321 E
-329 GQDIQ
+329 
-334 LCCRKYAEDWEV
+334 
-346 LSMQAKME
+346 LSVQAKME

-389 KHEEEGLLRIERKE
+389 KHEEEGLIQIE
-403 ARKEDRKEASAAE
+403 RKEDRKEAAAAE
-416 PANGK
+416 PAKGK
-421 TNIERVMLTAKGVD
+421 TNIEKVMLTTKGVD

>member
-1 MQEQKRDSMY
+1 MQNKE
-11 NDDELS
+11 ELS

-29 GYCDFLSAAADAET
+29 GYCDFLSAPADEKA
-43 RERYVQALL
+43 RDRYVQALL
-52 MEIDG
+52 MEIERYWGTETADRKI
-57 YSKTESAKR
+57 KTLY
-66 NVKTIYMGGG
+66 IGGG
-76 TPSVL
+76 TPSILSVN
-81 TVSQLTDIF
+81 QLDCIIQ
-90 DKIKSVFNILDDTE
+90 KIKCTFNFFDDIE
-104 ISMEM
+104 ASMEM
-109 NPGTADREKCMAL
+109 NPGTASKEKCRAL
-122 RRMGI
+122 YQMGI

-133 LQSTNDKELKTLG
+133 LQSTNDMELNTLG

-273 LGLGFGSS
+273 LGLGLGSS
-281 SYMYGVRFHNTTDFN
+281 SYMDGVRFHNTTDFN
-296 TYVNQYTNKDR
+296 TYVNQGAYVEDR
-307 PAGRKDERMYGQGK
+307 E
-321 TQIEGSAE
+321 E
-329 GQDIQ
+329 
-334 LCCRKYAEDWEV
+334 
-346 LSMQAKME
+346 LSVQAKME

-389 KHEEEGLLRIERKE
+389 KHEEEGLLQIE
-403 ARKEDRKEASAAE
+403 RKEDRKEAVAAE
-416 PANGK
+416 PAKGK
-421 TNIERVMLTAKGVD
+421 TNIEKVMLTTKGVD

>member
-1 MQEQKRDSMY
+1 MQNKE
-11 NDDELS
+11 ELS

-29 GYCDFLSAAADAET
+29 GYCDFLSAPADEKA
-43 RERYVQALL
+43 RDRYVQALL
-52 MEIDG
+52 MEIERYRGTETADRKI
-57 YSKTESAKR
+57 KTLY
-66 NVKTIYMGGG
+66 IGGG
-76 TPSVL
+76 TPSTLSVK
-81 TVSQLTDIF
+81 QLECIMQ
-90 DKIKSVFNILDDTE
+90 KIKCTFNFHGDMET
-104 ISMEM
+104 SMEM
-109 NPGTADREKCMAL
+109 NPGTASKEKCRAL
-122 RRMGI
+122 YQMGI

-133 LQSTNDKELKTLG
+133 LQSTNDMELKTLG

-252 NYAKKGYACRHN
+252 NYEKKGYACRHN

-273 LGLGFGSS
+273 LGLGLGSS
-281 SYMYGVRFHNTTDFN
+281 SYMDDVRFHNTTDLD
-296 TYVNQYTNKDR
+296 TYVNQGAYVEDR
-307 PAGRKDERMYGQGK
+307 E
-321 TQIEGSAE
+321 E
-329 GQDIQ
+329 
-334 LCCRKYAEDWEV
+334 
-346 LSMQAKME
+346 LSVQAKME

-389 KHEEEGLLRIERKE
+389 KHEEEGLLQIE
-403 ARKEDRKEASAAE
+403 RKEDRKEAAAAE
-416 PANGK
+416 PAKGK
-421 TNIERVMLTAKGVD
+421 TNIEKVMLTTNGVD

>member
-1 MQEQKRDSMY
+1 MQNKE
-11 NDDELS
+11 ELS

-29 GYCDFLSAAADAET
+29 GYCDFLSAPADEKA
-43 RERYVQALL
+43 RDRYVQALL
-52 MEIDG
+52 MEIERYRGTETADRKI
-57 YSKTESAKR
+57 KTLY
-66 NVKTIYMGGG
+66 IGGG
-76 TPSVL
+76 TPSTLSVK
-81 TVSQLTDIF
+81 QLECIMQ
-90 DKIKSVFNILDDTE
+90 KIKCTFNFRGDMET
-104 ISMEM
+104 SMEM
-109 NPGTADREKCMAL
+109 NPGTASKEKCRAL
-122 RRMGI
+122 YQMGI

-133 LQSTNDKELKTLG
+133 LQSTNDMELKTLG
-146 RIHSYEDFLNTYTWC
+146 RIHSYEDFINTYTWC

-273 LGLGFGSS
+273 LGLGLGSS
-281 SYMYGVRFHNTTDFN
+281 SYMDGVRFHNTTDFN
-296 TYVNQYTNKDR
+296 TYVNQGAYVEDR
-307 PAGRKDERMYGQGK
+307 E
-321 TQIEGSAE
+321 E
-329 GQDIQ
+329 
-334 LCCRKYAEDWEV
+334 
-346 LSMQAKME
+346 LSVQAKME

-389 KHEEEGLLRIERKE
+389 KHEEEGLLQID
-403 ARKEDRKEASAAE
+403 RKEDRKEAAAAE
-416 PANGK
+416 PAKGK
-421 TNIERVMLTAKGVD
+421 TNIEKVMLTTKGVD

>member
-1 MQEQKRDSMY
+1 MQNKE
-11 NDDELS
+11 ELS

-29 GYCDFLSAAADAET
+29 GYCDFLSAPADEKA
-43 RERYVQALL
+43 RDRYVQALL
-52 MEIDG
+52 MEIERYRGTETADRKI
-57 YSKTESAKR
+57 KTLY
-66 NVKTIYMGGG
+66 IGGG
-76 TPSVL
+76 TPSILSVN
-81 TVSQLTDIF
+81 QLDCIIQ
-90 DKIKSVFNILDDTE
+90 KIKCTFNFCDDIE
-104 ISMEM
+104 ASMEM
-109 NPGTADREKCMAL
+109 NPGTASKEKCRAL
-122 RRMGI
+122 YQMGI

-133 LQSTNDKELKTLG
+133 LQSTNDMELKTLG

-181 VESYTTGLR
+181 AESYTTGLR
-190 KIIRLAPE
+190 KIIHLAPE

-273 LGLGFGSS
+273 LGLGLGSS
-281 SYMYGVRFHNTTDFN
+281 SYMDGVRFHNTTDLN
-296 TYVNQYTNKDR
+296 TYVNQCAYVEDR
-307 PAGRKDERMYGQGK
+307 E
-321 TQIEGSAE
+321 E
-329 GQDIQ
+329 
-334 LCCRKYAEDWEV
+334 
-346 LSMQAKME
+346 LSVQAKME

-403 ARKEDRKEASAAE
+403 DRKEAAAAE
-416 PANGK
+416 PAKGK
-421 TNIERVMLTAKGVD
+421 TNIEKVMLTTKGVD

>member
-1 MQEQKRDSMY
+1 MQNKE
-11 NDDELS
+11 ELS

-29 GYCDFLSAAADAET
+29 GYCDFLSAPADEKA
-43 RERYVQALL
+43 RDRYVQALL
-52 MEIDG
+52 MEIERYRGTETADRKI
-57 YSKTESAKR
+57 KTLY
-66 NVKTIYMGGG
+66 IGGG
-76 TPSVL
+76 TPSILSVN
-81 TVSQLTDIF
+81 QLDCIMQ
-90 DKIKSVFNILDDTE
+90 KIKCTFNFYGDIE
-104 ISMEM
+104 ASMEM
-109 NPGTADREKCMAL
+109 NPGTASKEKCRAL
-122 RRMGI
+122 YQMGI

-273 LGLGFGSS
+273 LGLGLGSS
-281 SYMYGVRFHNTTDFN
+281 SYMDGVRFHNTTDFN
-296 TYVNQYTNKDR
+296 TYVNQGAYVEDR
-307 PAGRKDERMYGQGK
+307 E
-321 TQIEGSAE
+321 E
-329 GQDIQ
+329 
-334 LCCRKYAEDWEV
+334 
-346 LSMQAKME
+346 LSVQAKME

-389 KHEEEGLLRIERKE
+389 KHEEEGLLQIE
-403 ARKEDRKEASAAE
+403 RKEDRKEAAAAE
-416 PANGK
+416 PAKGK
-421 TNIERVMLTAKGVD
+421 TNIEKVMLTTKGVD

>member
-1 MQEQKRDSMY
+1 MQNKE
-11 NDDELS
+11 ELS

-29 GYCDFLSAAADAET
+29 GYCDFLSAPADEKA
-43 RERYVQALL
+43 RDRYVQALL
-52 MEIDG
+52 MEIERYRETETADRKI
-57 YSKTESAKR
+57 KTLY
-66 NVKTIYMGGG
+66 IGGG
-76 TPSVL
+76 TPSILSVD
-81 TVSQLTDIF
+81 QLDCIMQ
-90 DKIKSVFNILDDTE
+90 KIKYTFNFCDDIE
-104 ISMEM
+104 ASMEM
-109 NPGTADREKCMAL
+109 NPGTASKEKCRAL
-122 RRMGI
+122 YQMGI

-133 LQSTNDKELKTLG
+133 LQSTNDMELKTLG
-146 RIHSYEDFLNTYTWC
+146 RIHSYEDFINTYTWC

-168 INVDLMAALPYQT
+168 INVDLMAALPYQI

-273 LGLGFGSS
+273 LGLGLGSS
-281 SYMYGVRFHNTTDFN
+281 SYMDGVRFHNTTDLN
-296 TYVNQYTNKDR
+296 TYVNQGAYVEDR
-307 PAGRKDERMYGQGK
+307 E
-321 TQIEGSAE
+321 E
-329 GQDIQ
+329 
-334 LCCRKYAEDWEV
+334 
-346 LSMQAKME
+346 LSVQAKME

-389 KHEEEGLLRIERKE
+389 KHEEEGLLQIE
-403 ARKEDRKEASAAE
+403 RKEDRKEAAAAE
-416 PANGK
+416 PAKGK
-421 TNIERVMLTAKGVD
+421 TNIEKVMLTTNGVD

>member
-1 MQEQKRDSMY
+1 MQNKE
-11 NDDELS
+11 ELS

-29 GYCDFLSAAADAET
+29 GYCDFLSAPADEKA
-43 RERYVQALL
+43 RDRYVQALL
-52 MEIDG
+52 MEIERYRGTETADRKI
-57 YSKTESAKR
+57 KTLY
-66 NVKTIYMGGG
+66 IGGG
-76 TPSVL
+76 TPSTLSVK
-81 TVSQLTDIF
+81 QLECIMQ
-90 DKIKSVFNILDDTE
+90 KIKCTFNFHGDMET
-104 ISMEM
+104 SMEM
-109 NPGTADREKCMAL
+109 NPGTASKEKCRAL
-122 RRMGI
+122 YQMGI

-133 LQSTNDKELKTLG
+133 LQSTNDMELKTLG

-273 LGLGFGSS
+273 LGLGLGSS
-281 SYMYGVRFHNTTDFN
+281 SYMDDVRFHNTTDLD
-296 TYVNQYTNKDR
+296 TYVNQCAYVEDR
-307 PAGRKDERMYGQGK
+307 E
-321 TQIEGSAE
+321 E
-329 GQDIQ
+329 
-334 LCCRKYAEDWEV
+334 
-346 LSMQAKME
+346 LSVQAKME

-363 MAGVSGTEFEKRF
+363 IAGVSGTEFEKRF

-389 KHEEEGLLRIERKE
+389 KHEEEGLLQIE
-403 ARKEDRKEASAAE
+403 RKEDRKEAAAAE
-416 PANGK
+416 PAKGK
-421 TNIERVMLTAKGVD
+421 TNIEKVMLTTKGVD

>member
-1 MQEQKRDSMY
+1 MQNKE
-11 NDDELS
+11 ELS

-29 GYCDFLSAAADAET
+29 GYCDFLSAPADEKA
-43 RERYVQALL
+43 RDRYVQALL
-52 MEIDG
+52 MEIERYRGTETADRKI
-57 YSKTESAKR
+57 KTLY
-66 NVKTIYMGGG
+66 IGGG
-76 TPSVL
+76 TPSILSVN
-81 TVSQLTDIF
+81 QLDCIMQ
-90 DKIKSVFNILDDTE
+90 KIKCTFNFYDDIE
-104 ISMEM
+104 ASMEM
-109 NPGTADREKCMAL
+109 NPGTASKEKCRAL
-122 RRMGI
+122 YQMGI

-252 NYAKKGYACRHN
+252 NYAKKGYACGHN

-273 LGLGFGSS
+273 LGLRLGSS
-281 SYMYGVRFHNTTDFN
+281 SYMDGVRFHNTTDFN
-296 TYVNQYTNKDR
+296 TYVNQGAYVEDR
-307 PAGRKDERMYGQGK
+307 E
-321 TQIEGSAE
+321 E
-329 GQDIQ
+329 
-334 LCCRKYAEDWEV
+334 
-346 LSMQAKME
+346 LSVQAKME

-389 KHEEEGLLRIERKE
+389 KHEEEGLLQIE
-403 ARKEDRKEASAAE
+403 RKEDRKEAAAAE
-416 PANGK
+416 PAKGK
-421 TNIERVMLTAKGVD
+421 TNIEKVMLTTKGVD